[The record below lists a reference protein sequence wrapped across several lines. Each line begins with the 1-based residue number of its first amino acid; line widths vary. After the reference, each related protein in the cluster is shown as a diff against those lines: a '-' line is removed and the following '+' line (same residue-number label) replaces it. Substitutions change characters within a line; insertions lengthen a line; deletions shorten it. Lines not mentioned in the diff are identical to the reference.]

1 MNLFINIGI
10 KGKMNMKMMNLVYN
24 EATVLNNFLEKGECK
39 IREDKIIMIL
49 IKYYYINGVID
60 KLQLREKI
68 LEDLYKISDK
78 NTRNIWTKKVDKTIC
93 SFMKSLKNDNFVLD
107 IVEVDSVDIYEEELE
122 IIESASEVRYKKLL
136 FILLV
141 WAKVYKKFNRT
152 IIIENLSD
160 LFSLA
165 KCKIGNKTYRNLV
178 MYEIKEQ
185 GFGYTKREN
194 GNYQTKINYLK
205 EEGEIA
211 FTVDDIENAIYY
223 YLNWKGERW
232 IKCSKCSEYFKRTTK
247 KIPKYCR
254 NCAKE
259 INIENTKNKY
269 KIRKNG

>member
-1 MNLFINIGI
+1 
-10 KGKMNMKMMNLVYN
+10 MMNLVYN
-24 EATVLNNFLEKGECK
+24 EATVLNNFLEKGECE

-49 IKYYYINGVID
+49 IKYYYINGVVD

-122 IIESASEVRYKKLL
+122 IIESASELKYKKLL

-152 IIIENLSD
+152 IIIENLRD

-165 KCKIGNKTYRNLV
+165 KCKTGSKTYRNSV
-178 MYEIKEQ
+178 MYEIKKQ
-185 GFGYTKREN
+185 GFGCTKREN

-223 YLNWKGERW
+223 YLNWKGEKW
-232 IKCSKCSEYFKRTTK
+232 IKCQGEDCGKYFKKTNNKANSLKYCNKCSK
-247 KIPKYCR
+247 K
-254 NCAKE
+254 KE
-259 INIENTKNKY
+259 LNKY
-269 KIRKNG
+269 KKYNKKR

>member
-1 MNLFINIGI
+1 
-10 KGKMNMKMMNLVYN
+10 MKMMNLVYN
-24 EATVLNNFLEKGECK
+24 EATVLNNFLEKGECE

-122 IIESASEVRYKKLL
+122 IIESASEVRYKKIL

-152 IIIENLSD
+152 IIIENLRD

-165 KCKIGNKTYRNLV
+165 KCKTGNKTYRNLV

-185 GFGYTKREN
+185 GFGYTKREK

-205 EEGEIA
+205 EEGKIA

-232 IKCSKCSEYFKRTTK
+232 IKCSECGKYFKKPRSK
-247 KIPKYCR
+247 ANNIRYCR
-254 NCAKE
+254 DCSKQ
-259 INIENTKNKY
+259 IELKKASERV
-269 KIRKNG
+269 KKCIKKQGSEV

>member
-1 MNLFINIGI
+1 
-10 KGKMNMKMMNLVYN
+10 MKMMNLVYN

-152 IIIENLSD
+152 IIIENLRD

-165 KCKIGNKTYRNLV
+165 KCKTGNKTYRNLV

-185 GFGYTKREN
+185 GFGYAKREN

-205 EEGEIA
+205 EEGEVA

-223 YLNWKGERW
+223 YLNWSGEKW
-232 IKCSKCSEYFKRTTK
+232 TKCQGEDCGKYFK
-247 KIPKYCR
+247 PSKYASNIRFCKD
-254 NCAKE
+254 CAKKNHRE
-259 INIENTKNKY
+259 INKNYMKN
-269 KIRKNG
+269 IRKK

>member
-1 MNLFINIGI
+1 
-10 KGKMNMKMMNLVYN
+10 MKMMNLVYN
-24 EATVLNNFLEKGECK
+24 EATVLNNFLEKGECE

-152 IIIENLSD
+152 IIIENLRD

-165 KCKIGNKTYRNLV
+165 KCKTGNKTYRNLV

-185 GFGYTKREN
+185 GFGCTKREN

-205 EEGEIA
+205 EEGEVA
-211 FTVDDIENAIYY
+211 FVVDDIENAIYY
-223 YLNWKGERW
+223 YLNWSGEKW
-232 IKCSKCSEYFKRTTK
+232 IKCQGEDCGKYFKPSK
-247 KIPKYCR
+247 YAGNPKYCKE
-254 NCAKE
+254 CA
-259 INIENTKNKY
+259 Y
-269 KIRKNG
+269 KIKKKSIANSNKKRRERNGSIQNN